1 MVELARLSDECG
13 AKQTEWLTI
22 KQASEWASEYLQRD
36 VTPSNISYLIQYGRI
51 RKVGENGGT
60 LISKE
65 ELLNYYDSFRGQR
78 ETDWTKLL
86 GKDLNW
92 TLSFDYLKEA
102 ERTKHVHRLH
112 PYKGKFIPQ
121 LVQYFLDH
129 HVDDFKRQVYF
140 QKGDIVLDPF
150 AGSGTT
156 LVQANEL
163 GMHAIG
169 IDVSSFNKLI
179 CNVKTAK
186 HDLPALQV
194 EIRKITQ
201 NLRQL
206 ISDSGINTFQLQL
219 DESLADFNNRFFPSP
234 DFKIRINTGEIKE
247 FEYGEAKASEFK
259 LIYEE
264 LLAKNHIDL
273 KQQLNST
280 FLNKWYV
287 KQIRQEI
294 ELTRNLIEGIP
305 DSDIRNVLM
314 IVLSRTVRSCRATTH
329 FDLATLKEPIFSS
342 YYCHKHGKICKPLF
356 SMLNWWMRYCEDSVV
371 RLAQFD
377 RLRTESTQLCLT
389 GDSREI
395 DIAKELANQSATLG
409 HLVADRRIKGIFS
422 SPPYVGL
429 IDYHDQHAYSY
440 ELFNFDRKDNLEIGP
455 LSKGQGP
462 EARKTYV
469 ESIAK
474 VLNNCKRFLVQDFDI
489 FLVANDKFGLYP
501 IIAEK
506 SGLKILDQFKRPV
519 LCRTERDK
527 AAYCETI
534 FHMKAK

>member
-1 MVELARLSDECG
+1 MVELARLSDVCG
-13 AKQTEWLTI
+13 AKQAEWLTI
-22 KQASEWASEYLQRD
+22 KQASDWASGYLQRD
-36 VTPSNISYLIQYGRI
+36 VTTSNISYLIQYGRV

-65 ELLNYYDSFRGQR
+65 ELINYYDSFRGQK

-129 HVDDFKRQVYF
+129 HVDDFKKQVYF
-140 QKGDIVLDPF
+140 HEGDIVLDPF

-169 IDVSSFNKLI
+169 IDVSSFNGLI

-186 HDLPALQV
+186 HDLAVFQV

-201 NLRQL
+201 SLRQL

-219 DESLADFNNRFFPSP
+219 DEALAEFNNQFFPSP
-234 DFKIRINTGEIKE
+234 DFKLRIHTGEIKE
-247 FEYGEAKASEFK
+247 FEYGETKASEFK
-259 LIYEE
+259 LVYEE
-264 LLAKNHIDL
+264 LLARNHIDL
-273 KQQLNST
+273 KQPLNGT

-294 ELTRNLIEGIP
+294 ELARDLIEGIT
-305 DSDIRNVLM
+305 DSGIRNVLM

-329 FDLATLKEPIFSS
+329 FDLATLKEPVFSS

-356 SMLNWWMRYCEDSVV
+356 SILNWWMRYSEDTVV
-371 RLAQFD
+371 RLAQFN
-377 RLRTESTQLCLT
+377 RLRTDTTQSCLI
-389 GDSREI
+389 GDSRDI
-395 DIAKELANQSATLG
+395 DIVKELSAHSPNLEQ
-409 HLVADRRIKGIFS
+409 LVTERGIKGIFS

-440 ELFNFDRKDNLEIGP
+440 ELFNFDRKDKLEIGP

-474 VLNNCKRFLVQDFDI
+474 VLNNCKRFLVRDFDI

-501 IIAEK
+501 LIAEK
-506 SGLKILDQFKRPV
+506 SGLQIVDQFKRPV

-527 AAYCETI
+527 AAYSETI
-534 FHMKAK
+534 FHMKLR